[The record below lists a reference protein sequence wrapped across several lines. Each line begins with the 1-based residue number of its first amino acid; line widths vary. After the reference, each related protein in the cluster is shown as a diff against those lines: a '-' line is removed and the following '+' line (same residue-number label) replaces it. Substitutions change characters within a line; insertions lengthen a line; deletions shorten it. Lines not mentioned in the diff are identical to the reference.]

1 MKEPDISNSKQ
12 MKPFCAPSRWAF
24 FVGGENRG
32 DHSNQLAGG
41 RHSGRAQGCKFC
53 VALSDGQGV
62 IHGVAVVGRPISR
75 YLDDGRTAEV
85 TRLCTD
91 GTFNGCSFLYGCC
104 ARIAR
109 EMGFRKIITYTLAE
123 EGGASLRASGWSCAP
138 GFRGGGSWNV
148 PGRPRTESRNTGPK
162 RMYYKELR

>member
-1 MKEPDISNSKQ
+1 MEVRIAEIIPISLRE
-12 MKPFCAPSRWAF
+12 A
-24 FVGGENRG
+24 NRFIEK
-32 DHSNQLAGG
+32 HH

-123 EGGASLRASGWSCAP
+123 EGGVGPVRRDSGAAGAGMFRA
-138 GFRGGGSWNV
+138 V
-148 PGRPRTESRNTGPK
+148 PGQRAGIPAQNECITRN
-162 RMYYKELR
+162 

>member
-1 MKEPDISNSKQ
+1 MRE
-12 MKPFCAPSRWAF
+12 A
-24 FVGGENRG
+24 NRFIEK
-32 DHSNQLAGG
+32 HH
-41 RHSGRAQGCKFC
+41 RHSGRVQGCKFC
-53 VALSDGQGV
+53 VALSDGLGV
-62 IHGVAVVGRPISR
+62 IHGVAVAGRPISR

-123 EGGASLRASGWSCAP
+123 ESGASLRPPVGPARRDSGAA
-138 GFRGGGSWNV
+138 GAGMFRAV
-148 PGRPRTESRNTGPK
+148 PGQRAGTPAPNECITRN
-162 RMYYKELR
+162 

>member
-1 MKEPDISNSKQ
+1 MEVRIAEIIPISLRE
-12 MKPFCAPSRWAF
+12 A
-24 FVGGENRG
+24 NRFIEK
-32 DHSNQLAGG
+32 HH

-53 VALSDGQGV
+53 VALSDGLGV

-109 EMGFRKIITYTLAE
+109 EMGFRKIITYTLA
-123 EGGASLRASGWSCAP
+123 
-138 GFRGGGSWNV
+138 
-148 PGRPRTESRNTGPK
+148 
-162 RMYYKELR
+162 

>member
-1 MKEPDISNSKQ
+1 MEVRIAEIIPISLRE
-12 MKPFCAPSRWAF
+12 A
-24 FVGGENRG
+24 NRFIEK
-32 DHSNQLAGG
+32 HH

-109 EMGFRKIITYTLAE
+109 EWDFGRSSPTRWRRKVGPAYGPPVGPVRRDSGAAGAGMFRA
-123 EGGASLRASGWSCAP
+123 
-138 GFRGGGSWNV
+138 V
-148 PGRPRTESRNTGPK
+148 PGQRAGIPAQNECITRN
-162 RMYYKELR
+162 

>member
-1 MKEPDISNSKQ
+1 MEVRIAEIIPISLRE
-12 MKPFCAPSRWAF
+12 A
-24 FVGGENRG
+24 NRFIEK
-32 DHSNQLAGG
+32 HH

-53 VALSDGQGV
+53 VALSDESGV
-62 IHGVAVVGRPISR
+62 LHGVAVVGRSISR

-85 TRLCTD
+85 TRL
-91 GTFNGCSFLYGCC
+91 
-104 ARIAR
+104 AR

>member
-1 MKEPDISNSKQ
+1 MEVRIAEIIPISLRE
-12 MKPFCAPSRWAF
+12 A
-24 FVGGENRG
+24 NRFIEK
-32 DHSNQLAGG
+32 HH

-91 GTFNGCSFLYGCC
+91 GTFNGCSSSMAAAPESPERWDFGRSSPTRWRRKVGPACGPPTGP
-104 ARIAR
+104 ARR
-109 EMGFRKIITYTLAE
+109 DS
-123 EGGASLRASGWSCAP
+123 GAAGAGMCRA
-138 GFRGGGSWNV
+138 V
-148 PGRPRTESRNTGPK
+148 PGRRAGIPAPNECITRN
-162 RMYYKELR
+162 